1 MKLSTM
7 QRWISPKRSIQ
18 GKIFIA
24 FIVVTLVSIVS
35 ITVIVYMSMR
45 ETIMQNAITSV
56 SDSIRQAD
64 ESLNMMLEEIDRLN
78 TVVVTNKNTVIDTL
92 LSPNE
97 EISYE
102 WFQEQKRMDEFLSS
116 LIDYKAYISR
126 IAVVGLNG
134 KVYFSGG
141 PWLDR
146 TILGTPVMDYM
157 LQNGSRHAYFKQ
169 TGVSDAVTI
178 GREIRYDRAPIGVVM
193 VDVNYEFIQKTYDV
207 RPTTDSMIYVLDKEN
222 RFVYETRATASLAP
236 SYEEIKDINQQFG
249 RNGDAVR
256 KYMDGKEYIVLCRQS
271 DYTGWSTIAL
281 TPIDSLLTESVR
293 LRKLL
298 AEVSIIVFVVV
309 LIVSL
314 QVSSRITLNIRK
326 LKSLMMFVKDG
337 NFTLPKKEIKSE
349 DETGQLYLV
358 FISMMEE
365 LKRLL
370 EGIRHSE
377 KEKRE
382 AELTALQAQ
391 IHPHFLYNSLNTI
404 KYLARLNGVP
414 NIEEV
419 SGSLIELMRSV
430 LGNSSEFLTLREEL
444 AYVEHYV
451 SIMKYRYMK
460 PIRLI
465 TEIEDDALLDC
476 RVLKLMLQPLVENAI
491 IHGIGPLEQDG
502 FVLIRVY
509 EDANLLHID
518 VVDNGKGITE
528 EQQKN
533 LLEGTGRTGE
543 TSRFSGMGVRN
554 VHERIV
560 RMYGDSYGV
569 HLCSEPGFYT
579 KAEIRLPK
587 LEKRME
593 NTKREVT

>member
-24 FIVVTLVSIVS
+24 FIAVTLVSIVS

-134 KVYFSGG
+134 KVFFSGG

-222 RFVYETRATASLAP
+222 RFIYETRATASLAP

-256 KYMDGKEYIVLCRQS
+256 QYMDGKEYIVLCRQS

-298 AEVSIIVFVVV
+298 AEVSMIVFVVV

-370 EGIRHSE
+370 EGIRLSE

-509 EDANLLHID
+509 EDANHLHID

-533 LLEGTGRTGE
+533 LLEGTGTKGE

>member
-134 KVYFSGG
+134 KVFFSGG

-326 LKSLMMFVKDG
+326 LKALMMFVKDG

-370 EGIRHSE
+370 EGIRLSE

-509 EDANLLHID
+509 EDASHLHID

-533 LLEGTGRTGE
+533 LLEGTGTTGE

>member
-45 ETIMQNAITSV
+45 ETITQNAITSV

-64 ESLNMMLEEIDRLN
+64 ESLNRMLEEIDRLN

-134 KVYFSGG
+134 KVFFSGG

-146 TILGTPVMDYM
+146 TILGTRMMDYM

-169 TGVSDAVTI
+169 TGVSDAITI
-178 GREIRYDRAPIGVVM
+178 GREIRYDRAPIGIVM
-193 VDVNYEFIQKTYDV
+193 VDLNYEFIQKTYDV
-207 RPTTDSMIYVLDKEN
+207 RPTTDSMIYVLDKDN
-222 RFVYETRATASLAP
+222 RFVYETQTASPPAP
-236 SYEEIKDINQQFG
+236 SYEKMKEINQQFA

-256 KYMDGKEYIVLCRQS
+256 QYIDGKEYIVLCHQS

-281 TPIDSLLTESVR
+281 TPMDSLLTESVR

-298 AEVSIIVFVVV
+298 AEVSIIVFIVV

-326 LKSLMMFVKDG
+326 LKSLMMFVKEG
-337 NFTLPKKEIKSE
+337 NFTLPQKEIKSE

-358 FISMMEE
+358 FISMVEE

-370 EGIRHSE
+370 EGIHLSE

-491 IHGIGPLEQDG
+491 IHGIGTLEQDG

-509 EDANLLHID
+509 EDANHLHID

-533 LLEGTGRTGE
+533 LLEGTGTKGE

-593 NTKREVT
+593 NTKREVI

>member
-1 MKLSTM
+1 MKLSTL

-24 FIVVTLVSIVS
+24 FIAVTLVSIIL

-45 ETIMQNAITSV
+45 ETITQNAITSV

-64 ESLNMMLEEIDRLN
+64 ESLNIMLEEIDRLN

-126 IAVVGLNG
+126 IAVVGLSG
-134 KVYFSGG
+134 KVFFSGG

-146 TILGTPVMDYM
+146 TILGTPMMNYM
-157 LQNGSRHAYFKQ
+157 LQNGSKHAYFKQ
-169 TGVSDAVTI
+169 TGVSNAVTI
-178 GREIRYDRAPIGVVM
+178 GREIRYNRATIGFVM
-193 VDVNYEFIQKTYDV
+193 VDLNYEFIQKTYDV
-207 RPTTDSMIYVLDKEN
+207 RPTTDSMIYVLDKGN
-222 RFVYETRATASLAP
+222 QFIYETRTDSTLTP
-236 SYEEIKDINQQFG
+236 SYQQIKEINQQFKTDG
-249 RNGDAVR
+249 EAVR
-256 KYMDGKEYIVLCRQS
+256 RYIDGKEYIVVCRQS
-271 DYTGWSTIAL
+271 DYTGWSTISL
-281 TPIDSLLTESVR
+281 VPMDSLLTESVK
-293 LRKLL
+293 LRNLL

-326 LKSLMMFVKDG
+326 LKSLMMLVKDG
-337 NFTLPKKEIKSE
+337 NLTLPKNEINSE
-349 DETGQLYLV
+349 DETGQLYHV
-358 FISMMEE
+358 FNGMVEE
-365 LKRLL
+365 LKDLL
-370 EGIRHSE
+370 EGIRVSE

-404 KYLARLNGVP
+404 KYLARMNGVP
-414 NIEEV
+414 NIEAV

-430 LGNSSEFLTLREEL
+430 LGNSSEFLTVREEL
-444 AYVEHYV
+444 AYVEHYI

-460 PIRLI
+460 PIRMI
-465 TEIEDDALLDC
+465 TEIEDDELLDC
-476 RVLKLMLQPLVENAI
+476 RVLKLMLQPMVENAI

-502 FVLIRVY
+502 FILIRVY
-509 EDANLLHID
+509 EEGNNLHID

-528 EQQKN
+528 EQREY
-533 LLEGTGRTGE
+533 LLKGTGTNGE

-560 RMYGDSYGV
+560 RTYGDSYGV
-569 HLCSEPGFYT
+569 HLCSEPGVYT

-587 LEKRME
+587 LEKSVE
-593 NTKREVT
+593 NNKREVI

>member
-18 GKIFIA
+18 GKIFIS
-24 FIVVTLVSIVS
+24 FIAVTLVSIVS

-134 KVYFSGG
+134 KVFFSGG

-298 AEVSIIVFVVV
+298 AEVSMIVFVVV

-370 EGIRHSE
+370 EGIRLSE

-509 EDANLLHID
+509 EDANHLHID

-533 LLEGTGRTGE
+533 SLEGTGTKGE